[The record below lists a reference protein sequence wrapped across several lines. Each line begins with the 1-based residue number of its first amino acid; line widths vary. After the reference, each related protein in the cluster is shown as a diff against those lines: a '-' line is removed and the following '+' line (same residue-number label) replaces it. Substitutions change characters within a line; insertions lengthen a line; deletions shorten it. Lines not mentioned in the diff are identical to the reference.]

1 MTAPVEDFLRRYHDR
16 NPDGQSSL
24 GLSGQVVGDGR
35 KSYDVLADRVAGARR
50 VLDLGCGDGELL
62 EILAGRGA
70 EVLAGIDLSSGELA
84 AARRRPTLAGADLRQ
99 GRAQELP
106 FEDGSFDAVVSH
118 MALMLMV
125 DVPVIAAEVARVLAP
140 GGTFAVAVGAGPADA
155 AEVFLSLARP
165 MFDAVPK
172 ERQLPKA
179 GDPRTRRR
187 DGLDELLAPAGF
199 EPVSWDTLVLDLGGP
214 AEEVWHRC
222 CETYY
227 PVSTL
232 DDARLAE
239 LRAAFEASTRELL
252 TEDGRLPSGAKM
264 SLAVTRLRS

>member
-1 MTAPVEDFLRRYHDR
+1 MTASAEDFLRRFHDQR
-16 NPDGQSSL
+16 PEAQS
-24 GLSGQVVGDGR
+24 GLSLSGPVVGDGR

-50 VLDLGCGDGELL
+50 VLDLGCGDGLLL
-62 EILAGRGA
+62 ETLAGRGA
-70 EVLAGIDLSSGELA
+70 ELLAGIDLSSGELEA
-84 AARRRPTLAGADLRQ
+84 CRRRPALADADLRQ

-106 FEDGSFDAVVSH
+106 FADGSFDAVVSH
-118 MALMLMV
+118 MALMLMA
-125 DVPVIAAEVARVLAP
+125 DVPSIAAEVARVLAP
-140 GGTFAVAVGAGPADA
+140 GGTFAVAVGAGPLDA
-155 AEVFLSLARP
+155 AEVFLSFARP
-165 MFDAVPK
+165 MFDKVPK
-172 ERQLPKA
+172 ERQAPQT

-199 EPVSWDTLVLDLGGP
+199 GPVSWDTLVLDLGGP
-214 AEEVWHRC
+214 ADEVWQRC
-222 CETYY
+222 RDTYY

-232 DDARLAE
+232 DDAQLAE

>member
-1 MTAPVEDFLRRYHDR
+1 
-16 NPDGQSSL
+16 
-24 GLSGQVVGDGR
+24 
-35 KSYDVLADRVAGARR
+35 
-50 VLDLGCGDGELL
+50 VLDLGCGDGALL
-62 EILAGRGA
+62 ETLAGRGA

-84 AARRRPTLAGADLRQ
+84 SARRRQLAEADLRQ

-106 FEDGSFDAVVSH
+106 FADGSFDAVVSH
-118 MALMLMV
+118 MALMLMA
-125 DVPVIAAEVARVLAP
+125 DVPRIAAEVARVLAP
-140 GGTFAVAVGAGPADA
+140 GGTFALTVGAGPVDA

-172 ERQLPKA
+172 ERQPPKA
-179 GDPRTRRR
+179 GDPRTRSR

-214 AEEVWHRC
+214 ADEVWRRC

-227 PVSTL
+227 SVSTL
-232 DDARLAE
+232 DESQLDE
-239 LRAAFEASTRELL
+239 LRVAFGAGTRELL
-252 TEDGRLPSGAKM
+252 TGDGRLPSGARM